1 MVHVCNPGCSGV
13 GVQEDPGFRALK
25 KKKRQETLFEKNKAE
40 LKPQYYQTNKQKAT
54 VEELSV
60 ATFTLRA
67 EHIACSCRL
76 ARHQKSLISLH

>member
-40 LKPQYYQTNKQKAT
+40 LKPQ
-54 VEELSV
+54 
-60 ATFTLRA
+60 
-67 EHIACSCRL
+67 
-76 ARHQKSLISLH
+76 